1 MLIIYPRMDH
11 GTVLITSVKRTNIFL
26 YEFSRSLRKLHHY
39 YYCISFIYMYQYVY
53 LVLLLHY
60 SYYYISCSGD
70 VLVFLFQ
77 KCIAIIHIR
86 KNNVLQIYMVPY
98 IIFILMMMECCTS
111 FFILFFVSY
120 EREVAPRLQVSGL
133 PPRYRKMPLRPR
145 KLNHLQYWRNHC
157 LQRPVLRP

>member
-1 MLIIYPRMDH
+1 MDH

-70 VLVFLFQ
+70 VLAFSFQ

-86 KNNVLQIYMVPY
+86 
-98 IIFILMMMECCTS
+98 
-111 FFILFFVSY
+111 
-120 EREVAPRLQVSGL
+120 
-133 PPRYRKMPLRPR
+133 
-145 KLNHLQYWRNHC
+145 
-157 LQRPVLRP
+157 